1 MSWQIAL
8 IAASTAV
15 TTYSQYQQGQMNAEL
30 AQQEA
35 AARAQSSEFEAIQH
49 RENAELIRLQTEQEE
64 EQRRREFALLEQEN
78 ISNVSYDPYAS
89 PSFLAS
95 MKYNRKIHAQDLTN
109 LKLMGAA
116 QQRRALLGEQ
126 AALSDA
132 QNAISLGSTQASMYR
147 RTGFLTASSSL
158 LKGSL
163 LGYRAREA

>member
-95 MKYNRKIHAQDLTN
+95 MPRT
-109 LKLMGAA
+109 
-116 QQRRALLGEQ
+116 
-126 AALSDA
+126 SP
-132 QNAISLGSTQASMYR
+132 ISS
-147 RTGFLTASSSL
+147 
-158 LKGSL
+158 
-163 LGYRAREA
+163 